1 MNLTLMCLFTYLRA
15 SLLQIRTKLR
25 KSLKWHCHCK
35 KLASGVIY
43 KFHYGFFSES
53 YYGYYVRDLNVKF
66 GKHIKISPLK
76 KKRLTQSA
84 KPLARTTK
92 CVQLFFT

>member
-1 MNLTLMCLFTYLRA
+1 MCLFIYLRA

-25 KSLKWHCHCK
+25 KSLKWHCYCK

-66 GKHIKISPLK
+66 GKHIKNLTIEEK
-76 KKRLTQSA
+76 KINPKRKAVSTDY
-84 KPLARTTK
+84 
-92 CVQLFFT
+92 